1 MVINKPDGSQ
11 KHSERAAHRR
21 LINSPQKKPPKKQ
34 KQMEAVPHRRT
45 NDAAFPTL
53 SLAELK
59 PIWAGTTARRTRS
72 GPLKTRGG
80 MVPITRDMNAYSP
93 GSPFGST
100 RTHAAEHEKWARWRA
115 AARCVWRVQVTK
127 LILPQHHRGAASLF
141 LAGIISQMRGVPARI
156 DSVSGC
162 IDHRALASA
171 P

>member
-1 MVINKPDGSQ
+1 
-11 KHSERAAHRR
+11 
-21 LINSPQKKPPKKQ
+21 
-34 KQMEAVPHRRT
+34 MEAVPHRRT

-100 RTHAAEHEKWARWRA
+100 RTHAAEHEKWARRRS

-127 LILPQHHRGAASLF
+127 LILPNITGAPLRYFLPESFHKCEVFLQELIP
-141 LAGIISQMRGVPARI
+141 LAGALITGRLRARRSPQTEDGFTSNKAGDNYIILVK
-156 DSVSGC
+156 
-162 IDHRALASA
+162 
-171 P
+171 